1 MVLKKEKERM
11 LDFILEKL
19 ISSGKYSRI
28 KDPKYP
34 VITLKEDSELQRRFA
49 VIMQAGDMTSNDFA
63 HYENRALAKGYD
75 GVAQILFKDGKTAMV
90 RLGADANA
98 RRNKSLKNYSK
109 HCLDNMIHLRD
120 LEKRELERTGK
131 YLLYYQPE
139 SERLPESIRLYEAL
153 DVELDYSHLERYD
166 AGFGFAK
173 NHTSDDYV
181 ITKELESM
189 RITSSGSNARL
200 ALLKNSNAALIVPEQ

>member
-11 LDFILEKL
+11 LEFILEKL
-19 ISSGKYSRI
+19 TKSEKYDWV

-34 VITLKEDSELQRRFA
+34 VITLKENYGSERKFA
-49 VIMQAGDMTSNDFA
+49 VIMQAGDMTCDEFKL
-63 HYENRALAKGYD
+63 YEMKAIAKGYQ
-75 GVAQILFKDGKTAMV
+75 GVAQILFKDGKIGMV
-90 RLGADANA
+90 RLGYSANT

-109 HCLDNMIHLRD
+109 DCLDRMIHLRS

-139 SERLPESIRLYEAL
+139 SERLRESIRLFEAS
-153 DVELDYSHLERYD
+153 DVELDYSHLDRYD
-166 AGFGFAK
+166 SGFGFAK
-173 NHTSDDYV
+173 NHVSDDYV

-189 RITSSGSNARL
+189 LITSSGTNARL
-200 ALLKNSNAALIVPEQ
+200 ALLRNSNAALILPE